1 MLGQGESLEA
11 RSCAIWI
18 DSIEPRRA
26 KRLTRIFFWT
36 VTFIVGFVQAWSIR
50 FRITEDGNNYLDIA
64 SAYLRGDFAHAINAY
79 WSPMFSWLTAL
90 VLYVLHPSH
99 YWDSTLLHF
108 LNFAGLLIGLYCFEF
123 CFRAFLKILEN
134 QKRSNGDSALSENS
148 WWILGYG
155 LFFSTMLFVISLEPT
170 TPDMW
175 VCVATFLAMGILLR
189 IVLNSQKTI
198 DYALLG
204 LVLGLAYLTKS
215 FYFPLSFVFLLAAV
229 VLAGGWRRAIP
240 RAFVAVLLFALV
252 SGPFMFAIS
261 KAKGRFTF
269 GEAGVITYAEFV
281 NPIRDALFWQ
291 GGEGGGTPKHPA
303 RRILE
308 RPAIFEFSTPVGGSY
323 PPTYDMSYWLDGVKP
338 HFNVPGELRI
348 LRQSFGTFFLIF
360 LSQSEFAVGLA
371 ILLFLQEKPLQ
382 ALIYLA
388 RHWPL
393 WLAPAAGCIAYSL
406 VLVETRYVA
415 PFLPFLWLAAFAG
428 LVNNL
433 PSSSKRFALAVV
445 LGMLAITGVKTAKYF
460 VSDLAVMHRQENE
473 FWQAAQGLHQ
483 LGVQPGDKVSI
494 ITGMAVAH
502 WARLADVKIVA
513 ELPIG
518 QEAAFW
524 QGDRA
529 TRATVYAVFAR
540 TGSRAVVMKDPPL
553 DAVRDNWQQL
563 GSSSYYARLLP

>member
-18 DSIEPRRA
+18 DPIEPRRA

-189 IVLNSQKTI
+189 IVLNPQKTI
-198 DYALLG
+198 EYALLG

-252 SGPFMFAIS
+252 SGPFMFTIS

-269 GEAGVITYAEFV
+269 GEAGEITYAEFV

-529 TRATVYAVFAR
+529 TRATVYAVFAS